1 MTTSKPSGTKHT
13 TYYPPEAE
21 DIDKAAAL
29 LRQKMNRD
37 SDFEDG
43 FGGLL
48 KAIAKAYANHLNRE
62 NGSGVLDSDHKTA

>member
-1 MTTSKPSGTKHT
+1 MAEPDKSVKHRV
-13 TYYPPEAE
+13 YYPPEPAE
-21 DIDKAAAL
+21 IEEAAAL
-29 LRQKMNRD
+29 LRQKMDRD

-62 NGSGVLDSDHKTA
+62 NGSGVLDNDHETA

>member
-1 MTTSKPSGTKHT
+1 MTKSNQVTRHT
-13 TYYPPEAE
+13 VYYPPEAGE
-21 DIDKAAAL
+21 IEEAAAL
-29 LRQKMNRD
+29 LRQKMDRD

-62 NGSGVLDSDHKTA
+62 NGSGALDNDHETA